1 MSIQPMR
8 KIAEAATPY
17 ITPAA
22 IDRVN
27 IIKPITASIDTANKP
42 LRDCVLSAFKNYY
55 NHLDGSEPNDVM
67 ELFESQ
73 AKAAAIE
80 ATMNYTRGN
89 QSKAAKV
96 LGISRGTLRKLLKKY
111 DLV

>member
-1 MSIQPMR
+1 MSTQPMR
-8 KIAEAATPY
+8 KIVEATPH
-17 ITPAA
+17 ITPA
-22 IDRVN
+22 
-27 IIKPITASIDTANKP
+27 TADTVGIVRSISAQIDTHNKP

-55 NHLDGSEPNDVM
+55 SHLDGSEPSNVM

-73 AKAAAIE
+73 AEAAAIE

-89 QSKAAKV
+89 QSKGAKV

-111 DLV
+111 NLV

>member
-1 MSIQPMR
+1 MSTQPMR
-8 KIAEAATPY
+8 KIAETAPK

-22 IDRVN
+22 IDTVS
-27 IIKPITASIDTANKP
+27 IVKPITAQIDTTNKP

-55 NHLDGSEPNDVM
+55 NHLEGSEPTDVM

-96 LGISRGTLRKLLKKY
+96 MGISRGTLRKLLKKY

>member
-1 MSIQPMR
+1 MSTQPMR
-8 KIAEAATPY
+8 KIAEVTPH
-17 ITPAA
+17 ITPATA
-22 IDRVN
+22 DTVS
-27 IIKPITASIDTANKP
+27 IIKPITASIDTTNKP